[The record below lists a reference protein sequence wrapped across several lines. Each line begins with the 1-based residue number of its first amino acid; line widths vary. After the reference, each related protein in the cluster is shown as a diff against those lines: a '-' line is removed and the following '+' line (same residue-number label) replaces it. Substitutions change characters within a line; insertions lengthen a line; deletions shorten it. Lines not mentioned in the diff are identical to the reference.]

1 MKHAARAAALSLL
14 AAVLAVPALW
24 ATTAVERS
32 ETDLI
37 QEASVIVTGRC
48 TGLQSQWLDR
58 ALVTIATIS
67 VSEVLKG
74 QAGSDVAVVLPG
86 GIDSNRPVPV
96 AMTFAGSPEIRE
108 GEEVLL
114 FLTPEG
120 RLADGLAVVGFSQG
134 KYTVVQAAGGE
145 KVATQDLSGL
155 NLQNGQGTVRR
166 GGPKAIDLRQLRRTI
181 RETPAIE
188 RQR

>member
-1 MKHAARAAALSLL
+1 MKQAARATALSLL
-14 AAVLAVPALW
+14 AAVLTVTASW

-48 TGLQSQWLDR
+48 THLQSQWLDR
-58 ALVTIATIS
+58 TLVTIAKIS

-74 QAGSDVAVVLPG
+74 EAGSEVTVVLPG

-96 AMTFAGSPEIRE
+96 AMTFPGAPEIRQ
-108 GEEVLL
+108 GEQVLL

-134 KYTVVQAAGGE
+134 KYTLAETAGGE

-155 NLQNGQGTVRR
+155 NLQTGEGTVRR
-166 GGPKAIDLRQLRRTI
+166 GNAKAIDLRQLRRAI
-181 RETPAIE
+181 RETPAAG
-188 RQR
+188 RQQ